1 MCWAEDWWPVII
13 HGAEIVKKRANVI
26 LVGLDPDEAIVGV
39 FSGLCRHEK
48 PHYHFEIFDF
58 FILIWYFDDHYVNF
72 ANCVST
78 VLVGSVEASNV
89 YICESLPVLQLR
101 MLKEAFEPAPYTA
114 VHITELDLILL
125 QEIVEIWVSRDDF
138 INMNEGNLRN
148 IIAVYCLKERPSLW
162 FIEAVNDKPILV
174 RLLQIGLAL
183 QNKQQGWFDV
193 DTKLEQLPIVK
204 RTDDLCKQFVLLRC
218 DGV

>member
-1 MCWAEDWWPVII
+1 MY
-13 HGAEIVKKRANVI
+13 R
-26 LVGLDPDEAIVGV
+26 
-39 FSGLCRHEK
+39 
-48 PHYHFEIFDF
+48 
-58 FILIWYFDDHYVNF
+58 
-72 ANCVST
+72 
-78 VLVGSVEASNV
+78 
-89 YICESLPVLQLR
+89 CESLPVLQLR
-101 MLKEAFEPAPYTA
+101 MLEESFEPTPYIA
-114 VHITELDLILL
+114 VHTELDLILL

-148 IIAVYCLKERPSLW
+148 IIAVYCLKGRPSLW

-193 DTKLEQLPIVK
+193 DTKLEQLPVVSVRSK